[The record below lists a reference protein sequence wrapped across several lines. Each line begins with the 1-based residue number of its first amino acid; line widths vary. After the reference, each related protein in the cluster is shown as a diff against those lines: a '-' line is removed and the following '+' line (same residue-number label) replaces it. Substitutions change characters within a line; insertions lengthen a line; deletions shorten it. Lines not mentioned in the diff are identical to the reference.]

1 MRYIVTAIVLSMM
14 YSASVLAAPLAYV
27 ISENNNFI
35 SIIDLSN
42 NMQTSDINDV
52 GNPVDLATT
61 PDGKFV
67 YVAAEGSV
75 LVVQT
80 SDMKVV
86 DNIDID
92 VGEENVSI
100 AISPDGKFVYVTHFD
115 MMSMEYVV
123 SVIQTSDNTVV
134 DTVEVQN
141 QPTDIAVT
149 PDSKFVYVVN
159 GGGAIDPIQSPN
171 STVSVIQTSDHT
183 VIETIN
189 VGQDSVEIAIDPNG
203 DFAYVTNVLS
213 NDISKIQISNNM
225 VVDNIKGFTKP
236 LIVEVSPDNELLY
249 VVEESTALVN
259 VYKILDNM
267 VIDTVAG
274 ENQTSGFL
282 CVVASPDGDF
292 IYICGSESVLVVPTS
307 DYSKIT
313 TINLGADVNDVLGIA
328 LVPDQDLLGSE
339 DGGNGSSNSCAL
351 AGPETSNS
359 SLLIFL
365 IIPALILIRRF
376 RKI

>member
-1 MRYIVTAIVLSMM
+1 M

-27 ISENNNFI
+27 ISENDNFI

-42 NMQTSDINDV
+42 NMPTNVINNV

-100 AISPDGKFVYVTHFD
+100 AISPDGNFVYVTNFD
-115 MMSMEYVV
+115 MMNMEYVV
-123 SVIQTSDNTVV
+123 TIIQTSDNTVV

-159 GGGAIDPIQSPN
+159 GGGAIDPQQSPN

-183 VIETIN
+183 VIDTIN
-189 VGQDSVEIAIDPNG
+189 VGRDSVEIAIDPNG

-236 LIVEVSPDNELLY
+236 LVVEVSPDNELLY
-249 VVEESTALVN
+249 VVEEASTAVN

-267 VIDTVAG
+267 VIDTVVV

-292 IYICGSESVLVVPTS
+292 IYICGSSAVIVVPTS
-307 DYSKIT
+307 NYSKIT
-313 TINLGADVNDVLGIA
+313 PVELGADVNDVSGIA
-328 LVPDQDLLGSE
+328 
-339 DGGNGSSNSCAL
+339 
-351 AGPETSNS
+351 
-359 SLLIFL
+359 
-365 IIPALILIRRF
+365 
-376 RKI
+376 